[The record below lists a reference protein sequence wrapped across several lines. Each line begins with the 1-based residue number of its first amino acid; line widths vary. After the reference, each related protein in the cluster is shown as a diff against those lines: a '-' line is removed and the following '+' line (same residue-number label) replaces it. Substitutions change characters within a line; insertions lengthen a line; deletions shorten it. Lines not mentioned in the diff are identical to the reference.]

1 MDTNLKVSINLDDNI
16 SQPIKKIE
24 SNFGK
29 LSRSLSSSSQKI
41 DRAFG
46 STFDGFNNLVKTTV
60 IGTAG
65 MATAFAG
72 FGIKTSTE
80 LQSLAVSFETLT
92 GSAEAGQKVFS
103 DLKKMGAATPFEI
116 GDLARATQTMLAFG
130 ISVEDSQKYLQMF
143 GDVSMGNKEK
153 LSGLTLAF
161 SQVASTGRLMGQDLL
176 QMINQGFNPLV
187 IISEKTGRSMVDLKK
202 DMEDGKITVEMV
214 ADAFQ
219 TATSEGGLFHKGMER
234 GSQTLSG
241 RFSTLKD
248 NIGIVASSI
257 VGLKEDGTVLE
268 GSLLDLT
275 EKGVNGL
282 IEALES
288 LDVDKIAKDIGNGIK
303 QVTRAGQ
310 DLSRFYREHKRFID
324 PVIIGVATLTA
335 GLYALH
341 TAMKVIAGVKT
352 IFLALTSPIGLVVVA
367 ISAMVAIGW
376 VVWKNW
382 DTISKYLVQ
391 AFNWVRDNAQK
402 AITAIGQFFIKTWN
416 GIRNFFVSTWNGL
429 VNIVNNAINTMIR
442 FIQNIPYMVGFSIG
456 LVLGLFIRFGIEVVN
471 VIASIPQRLQNT
483 AENIADIFRR
493 AIQFSHHIIVGGITW
508 IVDRIR
514 ETPSRIVSIITGI
527 PDAFRWAIIHS
538 HGIILGGINWIIDRI
553 REVPSRAS
561 SIIGGIAD
569 TFRWAIIHSH
579 GVIMGGLNW
588 IIDRFQELPSRV
600 MGVLGGMFNVGKGA
614 MAGFWNGL
622 LSGLGRFGDAIR
634 AGLRAAGVPGLAS
647 GTNFTLGGQYLVGE
661 TGPEVV
667 TLPRGAKVTRASE
680 TRDAMQGQTINLTIN
695 NPTVRNDNDINMLV
709 EQITKALDS
718 NQRLRRLGV

>member
-29 LSRSLSSSSQKI
+29 LSRSLSNSSQKI
-41 DRAFG
+41 DKAFG

-187 IISEKTGRSMVDLKK
+187 IISEKTGKSMVDLKK

-288 LDVDKIAKDIGNGIK
+288 LDVEKIAKDIGNGIK

-310 DLSRFYREHKRFID
+310 DLIRFYREHKRFID

-335 GLYALH
+335 GLYAFH

-402 AITAIGQFFIKTWN
+402 AITAIGQFFINTWN
-416 GIRNFFVSTWNGL
+416 GIRNFFASTWNGL
-429 VNIVNNAINTMIR
+429 VNIVNTAINTMIR

-514 ETPSRIVSIITGI
+514 EIPSRIVSIITGI

-579 GVIMGGLNW
+579 GVIIGGLNW

-647 GTNFTLGGQYLVGE
+647 GTNFTIGGQYLVGE
-661 TGPEVV
+661 TGPELV

-680 TRDAMQGQTINLTIN
+680 TREEMKPKKEIIQNNYITMNNNLDLEIASS
-695 NPTVRNDNDINMLV
+695 VLA
-709 EQITKALDS
+709 QKL
-718 NQRLRRLGV
+718 RLI